1 MPFIQ
6 LADLTSRE
14 VAPGCHARFVHT
26 DNLTLSYWDLE
37 EGAVL
42 RDHAHPHE
50 QICTVIDGELEL
62 TVAGETR
69 LMTRGQVAVIP
80 GGTAHAAKARTVCF
94 VQDVFWPVR
103 EDYRTK

>member
-1 MPFIQ
+1 MPF
-6 LADLTSRE
+6 LHLDDTASRE

-26 DNLTLSYWDLE
+26 EHVTISYWNLD

-42 RDHAHPHE
+42 RDHSHPHE
-50 QICTVIDGELEL
+50 QICTVIDGELQL
-62 TVAGETR
+62 TVGGETQ

-80 GGTAHAAKARTVCF
+80 GGTAHEAKALTACF

-103 EDYRTK
+103 DDYR